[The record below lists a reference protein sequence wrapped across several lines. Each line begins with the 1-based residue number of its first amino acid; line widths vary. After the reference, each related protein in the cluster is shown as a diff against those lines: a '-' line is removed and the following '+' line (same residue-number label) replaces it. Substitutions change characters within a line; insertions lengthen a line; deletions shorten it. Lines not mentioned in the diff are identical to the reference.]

1 MLNAPRGD
9 WQSWQPSAT
18 LETLRLRAKAIQKI
32 RAFFEGRGVLEVTTP
47 VWLPEVAPERHQT
60 PPVCSGGFL
69 LTSPETCMKRLVAA
83 GSGAIFQMGPAFRQG
98 ESGRL
103 HHPEFTML
111 EWYRPHWG
119 LDQLVDEVT
128 TLIQLVLPVPAIR
141 IMTFQ
146 EAFQSFVGADPFQAP
161 LETLAEALNEV
172 LRPGDDRPALVD
184 RLFVQRL
191 EPAIAPLD
199 TVLILTG
206 FPPWEPGMAELNP
219 GPPKVARRFE
229 VFFRGVELANGYQES
244 RDPLELEQRMLTANA
259 ARRRDGLNPLPIDR
273 KFLQAMEAGFP
284 SCAGVALGV
293 DRLLMLAFD
302 KEGIDKV
309 MTFQELPGSSSMDRS
324 F

>member
-1 MLNAPRGD
+1 MLNAPKGNSD
-9 WQSWQPSAT
+9 PWQPSAS

-32 RAFFEGRGVLEVTTP
+32 RAFFEGREVLEVTTP

-60 PPVCSGGFL
+60 PPGCLGGFL

-98 ESGRL
+98 ESGRV

-111 EWYRPHWG
+111 EWYRPHWT

-128 TLIQLVLPVPAIR
+128 ALIQLILPVSAIR

-146 EAFQSFVGADPFQAP
+146 EVFQNFIGVDPFADP
-161 LETLAEALNEV
+161 LETLADGP

-191 EPAIAPLD
+191 EPAIASLE
-199 TVLILTG
+199 TLLIVTG
-206 FPPWEPGMAELNP
+206 FPPWEPGMAEYDP
-219 GPPKVARRFE
+219 GPPRVAKRFE

-244 RDPLELEQRMLTANA
+244 QDPLDLEQRMLLANA
-259 ARRRDGLNPLPIDR
+259 TRRRDGLAPLPIDQ
-273 KFLQAMEAGFP
+273 KFLQAMWAGFP
-284 SCAGVALGV
+284 PCAGVALGL
-293 DRLLMLAFD
+293 DRLLMVAFGKERLNEVMAFHELAGF
-302 KEGIDKV
+302 
-309 MTFQELPGSSSMDRS
+309 SSVDRS